1 LRADDPRWRTVGRER
16 AAEASDAREGIATFA
31 GQCAETCRGCRGFLS
46 SYSTRQRRLFRSP
59 SRKRVARGVA
69 ARHARTVAMGLL
81 TSLLCAGPLS
91 MLYGAKSEG
100 GIKGSVGRMKEYFTD
115 QGLTAADLP
124 AALIFHEAIS
134 VGFAA
139 FTWSAC
145 YGIQPSVTI
154 ARPMA
159 GLPGASKVAG
169 AFDRALAFSDKKVA
183 GMKWLKKVPV
193 VKHATPRRLTVSLAE
208 SLVFRG
214 SIKPITFGVKL
225 YVSYKFVV
233 WGKNR
238 TRASRPACL
247 SLALPPSES

>member
-1 LRADDPRWRTVGRER
+1 
-16 AAEASDAREGIATFA
+16 
-31 GQCAETCRGCRGFLS
+31 
-46 SYSTRQRRLFRSP
+46 
-59 SRKRVARGVA
+59 
-69 ARHARTVAMGLL
+69 MGLL
-81 TSLLCAGPLS
+81 TSLLFAGPLS

-100 GIKGSVGRMKEYFTD
+100 GIKGSVSRVKEYFTD

-124 AALIFHEAIS
+124 AALIFHEVIS

-183 GMKWLKKVPV
+183 NMKWLKKVPV
-193 VKHATPRRLTVSLAE
+193 VKHAAPRRLTVSLAE

-233 WGKNR
+233 WGKSR
-238 TRASRPACL
+238 SRASRPACL

>member
-1 LRADDPRWRTVGRER
+1 
-16 AAEASDAREGIATFA
+16 
-31 GQCAETCRGCRGFLS
+31 
-46 SYSTRQRRLFRSP
+46 
-59 SRKRVARGVA
+59 
-69 ARHARTVAMGLL
+69 MGLL
-81 TSLLCAGPLS
+81 TSLLFAGPLS

-100 GIKGSVGRMKEYFTD
+100 GIKGSMSRVKEYFTD

-124 AALIFHEAIS
+124 AALIFHEVIS

-183 GMKWLKKVPV
+183 NMKWLKKVPV
-193 VKHATPRRLTVSLAE
+193 VKHAAPRRLTVSLAE

-214 SIKPITFGVKL
+214 SIKPITFGAKL
-225 YVSYKFVV
+225 YLSYKFVV

-238 TRASRPACL
+238 TRGVRPACL

>member
-1 LRADDPRWRTVGRER
+1 
-16 AAEASDAREGIATFA
+16 
-31 GQCAETCRGCRGFLS
+31 
-46 SYSTRQRRLFRSP
+46 
-59 SRKRVARGVA
+59 
-69 ARHARTVAMGLL
+69 MGLL
-81 TSLLCAGPLS
+81 TSLLFAGPLS

-100 GIKGSVGRMKEYFTD
+100 GIKGSVSRVKEYFTD

-124 AALIFHEAIS
+124 AALIFHEVIS

-193 VKHATPRRLTVSLAE
+193 VKHAAPRRLTVSLAE

-238 TRASRPACL
+238 TRPEAAPRPRIVKHSAPPDHEEL
-247 SLALPPSES
+247 KKTLQPFRPISLLRARIVLRRGVRTATLRLTA

>member
-1 LRADDPRWRTVGRER
+1 
-16 AAEASDAREGIATFA
+16 
-31 GQCAETCRGCRGFLS
+31 
-46 SYSTRQRRLFRSP
+46 
-59 SRKRVARGVA
+59 
-69 ARHARTVAMGLL
+69 
-81 TSLLCAGPLS
+81 

-100 GIKGSVGRMKEYFTD
+100 GIKGSVSRVKEYFTD

-124 AALIFHEAIS
+124 AALIFHEVIS

-193 VKHATPRRLTVSLAE
+193 VKHAAPRRLTVSLAE

-247 SLALPPSES
+247 SPRCRRANRRNTHHILRRPRRARRKTRQMFLLSNCLLTSPSACAPGAASSRVAAFAPRYASPDGV

>member
-1 LRADDPRWRTVGRER
+1 MG
-16 AAEASDAREGIATFA
+16 
-31 GQCAETCRGCRGFLS
+31 
-46 SYSTRQRRLFRSP
+46 
-59 SRKRVARGVA
+59 KRVARVVA

-81 TSLLCAGPLS
+81 TSLLFAGPLS

-115 QGLTAADLP
+115 QGLT

-193 VKHATPRRLTVSLAE
+193 VKHAAPRRLTVSLAE

-214 SIKPITFGVKL
+214 SKKPITFGAKL
-225 YVSYKFVV
+225 YLSYKFVV
-233 WGKNR
+233 WGKS
-238 TRASRPACL
+238 RARGASPACL
-247 SLALPPSES
+247 SLALPPSEES